1 MASTTSAT
9 TGLSASATSA
19 LTSTP
24 AAIAAANKAS
34 AQKIL
39 SSMGAGSGVD
49 TSSLAQN
56 LVDAERVP
64 QQNAINAKITKNE
77 SRISGFG
84 AISFILSELK
94 TKFDV
99 LKVKSDFNTMTVDN
113 PQSTA
118 FSVQPGA
125 FASKGTFDLQVVNIA
140 KSQRTLSSG
149 FASST
154 ETLNTGN
161 PFQLSLSIGG
171 AAAVPISISAA
182 DATPAGVVSAIN
194 SAGMAV
200 KAQLVSTGTPSA
212 AAVASTATIASP
224 TFGTAPSVTDFSSFS
239 LSVGGQTLTASNLA
253 PATND
258 LAGLA
263 ASIQTSLRS
272 ADGGAGN
279 ISVTVVGNDLRV
291 TDASGRAISNVTLT
305 ASNAA
310 GVSAGATP
318 VIQSGSIAASAYKI
332 MLTGATGTSNSFSMS
347 SPVTGLS
354 FGTPMQTAA
363 DASLVVNGVSV
374 TRANNTLTDLI
385 PGSTVTLKAATVG
398 AASVSLDRDTSS
410 IKTKLTEMV
419 TAWNDAQTIL
429 KEVSDPKS
437 TLDTYGATLVGDST
451 VRRIQQQLRDMVMGA
466 PSSPAPKA
474 AGLWQLGVSITQTG
488 QLTLDNTK
496 LDTQLQDNYD
506 DVVKLFTNDKNLFL
520 STTTD
525 AAGIGGDA
533 VKKITALLGTN
544 GPLLQQT
551 QSATTQNTKYQD
563 DLTKLQLRMD
573 SLLKRYT
580 SQFATMQS
588 MVGQTNSMKTSLKSS
603 FDGMMSTYTS
613 K

>member
-1 MASTTSAT
+1 MATTTSAT
-9 TGLSASATSA
+9 TGLSASAASA
-19 LTSTP
+19 LSSTP

-49 TSSLAQN
+49 TTSLAQN

-77 SRISGFG
+77 SRISGYG
-84 AISFILSELK
+84 AVSFILNELK

-113 PQSTA
+113 AQPSA

-125 FASKGTFDLQVVNIA
+125 FASKGTFDLQVTSIA
-140 KSQRTLSSG
+140 KPQRTLSAG
-149 FASST
+149 FTSST
-154 ETLNTGN
+154 QTLNTGN

-182 DATPAGVVSAIN
+182 DATPVGVVSAIN
-194 SAGMAV
+194 GAGLAV

-212 AAVASTATIASP
+212 AAVASTATIPSP
-224 TFGTAPSVTDFSSFS
+224 TFGTTPSASDFTSFS
-239 LSVGGQTLTASNLA
+239 LSVGGQMLTASNLA

-258 LAGLA
+258 LTGLA
-263 ASIQTSLRS
+263 ASIQSKLRA
-272 ADGGAGN
+272 ADGGASN
-279 ISVTVVGNDLRV
+279 ISVAVVGSDLQI
-291 TDASGRAISNVTLT
+291 TDASGRAISNVALT
-305 ASNAA
+305 ASNDV
-310 GVSAGATP
+310 GVSAGSAP
-318 VIQSGSIAASAYKI
+318 VIQNGSVATSAYKI
-332 MLTGATGTSNSFSMS
+332 MLTGATGTSNSFSMT
-347 SPVTGLS
+347 SPVAGLS
-354 FGTPMQTAA
+354 FGTPMQAA
-363 DASLVVNGVSV
+363 SDASLVVNGVSV
-374 TRANNTLTDLI
+374 TRASNTLTDII
-385 PGSTVTLKAATVG
+385 PGSTVTLKAPTVG
-398 AASVSLDRDTSS
+398 ASAVTLDRDTSS

-419 TAWNDAQTIL
+419 TAWNDAQSVL
-429 KEVSDPKS
+429 KEVSNPKS

-451 VRRIQQQLRDMVMGA
+451 VRRIQQQLRDMVMGT

-474 AGLWQLGVSITQTG
+474 AGLWQLGISITQTG
-488 QLTLDNTK
+488 ELTVDNTK
-496 LDTQLQDNYD
+496 LDTELQDNYD

-520 STTTD
+520 STTPD

-533 VKKITALLGTN
+533 VKKITALLGAN
-544 GPLLQQT
+544 GPMVQQT
-551 QSATTQNTKYQD
+551 QTATTQNTKYKD

-580 SQFATMQS
+580 TQFATMQS
-588 MVGQTNSMKTSLKSS
+588 MVGQTNSMKTSLKST
-603 FDGMMSTYTS
+603 FDGMMSTYTN